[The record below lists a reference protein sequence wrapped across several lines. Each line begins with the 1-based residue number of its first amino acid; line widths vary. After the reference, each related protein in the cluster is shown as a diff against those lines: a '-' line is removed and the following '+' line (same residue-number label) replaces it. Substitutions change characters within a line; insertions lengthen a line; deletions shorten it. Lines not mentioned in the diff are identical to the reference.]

1 MGITQVEPVSQLQR
15 GYQSVLDKLP
25 KGPVILS
32 NYGKATA
39 VLLSVDDYD
48 SMRHQIAMYER
59 QFAGDLAKEVGE
71 WFTDEEVTGVFTRA
85 GVGL

>member
-1 MGITQVEPVSQLQR
+1 MVTQVEPVTRLQR
-15 GYQSVLDKLP
+15 DHAAILAQLP

-32 NYGKATA
+32 SRGKAAA
-39 VLLSVDDYD
+39 VMLSVDDYD

-71 WFTDEEVTGVFTRA
+71 WFTDEEVTEAFTKT

>member
-32 NYGKATA
+32 NYGKAAA

-59 QFAGDLAKEVGE
+59 QFTGDRAVQADE
-71 WFTDEEVTGVFTRA
+71 WLTDDEVTAAFTKA
-85 GVGL
+85 GVSL